1 MKKQFIVLISLIISF
16 TLLVSCSDNLDNKV
30 DDSALIEASA
40 DECIDKLEERAASE
54 FGLEG
59 YELISITV
67 DILEV
72 PNSEDCYISIKG
84 SYDADNE
91 EAISSKSFDITRH
104 DFDLLYSVNKG
115 SVLYNA
121 KATELHDEI
130 ITDIPAWA
138 INGVYN
144 IMFE

>member
-1 MKKQFIVLISLIISF
+1 MPSYLG
-16 TLLVSCSDNLDNKV
+16 TLQNQQL
-30 DDSALIEASA
+30 
-40 DECIDKLEERAASE
+40 RAASE